1 MISHIYY
8 VKVVNSFTNPV
19 DYKHIAKTCA
29 PEELSKKIEDRMIY
43 EMDRMGCED
52 ENIQVGI
59 KNMPEEFLNDYRA
72 HGGIGDADTA
82 THNS

>member
-52 ENIQVGI
+52 ENIQV
-59 KNMPEEFLNDYRA
+59 P
-72 HGGIGDADTA
+72 IG
-82 THNS
+82 HKYWEYL